1 MNILKIYK
9 DKIEEIKSNTS
20 ALSIILVGSAV
31 NTRDEDFD
39 KLKDI
44 DMFIITNDNSFQR
57 EVVNIDNIEFDI
69 SYMPKNLL
77 KIGIEEKW
85 PFLINAL
92 SKYKII
98 YNKIDDME
106 LLLEKISYIY
116 KKGPDSMDRQ
126 EVDYIRFNL
135 FQKFED
141 MMVRREDEVNF
152 QFLVH
157 SLLNDILIA
166 YLKINN
172 IWIPKDKKILAV
184 IKKNDNDLYNMCK
197 NFILEYK
204 QDRKIILLD
213 KILSYVLMPVGGR
226 LKYWEK
232 GNFPLK

>member
-98 YNKIDDME
+98 YNKIDDMK